1 MRVPKF
7 QTLTIHPVYT

>member
-1 MRVPKF
+1 MHVPKF